1 MKKVIIALNMQKIFL
16 ATFILFFLFLAL
28 FGAAPVLGAE
38 EACPTGGALS
48 LNLTPWAVACGA
60 ALDAI
65 NPCEFAIL
73 ILLMASLLLN
83 EENRKKT
90 LLTGLSF
97 VAAVFIAYFLMGVG
111 LLEFLRA
118 YTLSASDY
126 FYYIVGG
133 LAIILGLLNIK
144 DYFWYGGGGFLME
157 VPPSWRPKMRSLIL
171 KITSPLGAFLTGLVV
186 SLFLLPCTSGP
197 YVVILGMLASKTV
210 LAKALIYLVFYNL
223 IFIAPMIAIVLA
235 IYFGL
240 SPESAEAWRKQKLR
254 LLHLIAGVV
263 LVALGIVILGGWL

>member
-1 MKKVIIALNMQKIFL
+1 MQKIFL
-16 ATFILFFLFLAL
+16 STLILFSLSLAL
-28 FGAAPVLGAE
+28 FGAAPALAAE
-38 EACPTGGALS
+38 EVCPAGS
-48 LNLTPWAVACGA
+48 SFSFDLTPWAVACGA

-83 EENRKKT
+83 DENRKKA

-97 VAAVFIAYFLMGVG
+97 IAAVFIAYFLMGVG
-111 LLEFLRA
+111 LLEFLRNYTVA
-118 YTLSASDY
+118 YANY
-126 FYYIVGG
+126 FYYIVGA

-144 DYFWYGGGGFLME
+144 DFFWYGGGGFLME
-157 VPPSWRPKMRSLIL
+157 VPQSWRPKMKGLIL
-171 KITSPLGAFLTGLVV
+171 KITTPLGAFLTGLLV

-197 YVVILGMLASKTV
+197 YIVILGMLASKTV

-223 IFIAPMIAIVLA
+223 IFIAPMLAIVLA
-235 IYFGL
+235 LYWGL
-240 SPESAEAWRKQKLR
+240 SPERAEAWRKQKLR

-263 LVALGIVILGGWL
+263 LLALGIVILGGWL

>member
-1 MKKVIIALNMQKIFL
+1 MRKICQSII
-16 ATFILFFLFLAL
+16 ILTLLSLVF
-28 FGAAPVLGAE
+28 FGAAPSLAAE
-38 EACPTGGALS
+38 EACATGGLLS

-83 EENRKKT
+83 NENRKKA

-97 VAAVFIAYFLMGVG
+97 IAAVFIAYFLMGVG

-118 YTLSASDY
+118 YTLSASKY
-126 FYYIVGG
+126 FYNIVGG
-133 LAIILGLLNIK
+133 LAIILGLFNIK
-144 DYFWYGGGGFLME
+144 DFFWYGGGGFLME
-157 VPPSWRPKMRSLIL
+157 VPQSWRPKMKGLIL
-171 KITSPLGAFLTGLVV
+171 KITTPLGAFLTGLIV

-197 YVVILGMLASKTV
+197 YIVILGLLASKTE

-223 IFIAPMIAIVLA
+223 IFIAPMLAIVLA
-235 IYFGL
+235 LYWGL
-240 SPESAEAWRKQKLR
+240 SPERAEAWRKQKLR

-263 LVALGIVILGGWL
+263 LVVLGVVILGGWI